1 MAERFGVAGRYA
13 LTVGTLEPRKNLRRL
28 LDAWARLPAS
38 LRRERS
44 LLVAGG
50 RGWGSETVAGVIA
63 RRPELAAVRLLG
75 EVSDGDLAALYSA
88 AEAFAYPS
96 LAEGFGL
103 PVVEAMACGAPVL
116 TSDRSATAEVAA
128 GAALLVDPEDV
139 LAISRGLADLLG
151 DPAERDRLGRLGA
164 ERAAELS
171 WRRAARETLELY
183 RRLADRGA

>member
-1 MAERFGVAGRYA
+1 
-13 LTVGTLEPRKNLRRL
+13 
-28 LDAWARLPAS
+28 
-38 LRRERS
+38 
-44 LLVAGG
+44 
-50 RGWGSETVAGVIA
+50 
-63 RRPELAAVRLLG
+63 
-75 EVSDGDLAALYSA
+75 
-88 AEAFAYPS
+88 
-96 LAEGFGL
+96 
-103 PVVEAMACGAPVL
+103 MACGAPVL

-183 RRLADRGA
+183 RRLAGRGPDR